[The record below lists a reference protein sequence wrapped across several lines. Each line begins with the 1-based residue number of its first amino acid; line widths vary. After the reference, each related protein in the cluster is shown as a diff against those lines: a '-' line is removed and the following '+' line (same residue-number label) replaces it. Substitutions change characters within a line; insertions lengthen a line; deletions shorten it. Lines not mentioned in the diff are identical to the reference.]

1 MVRIKVG
8 VFSVRADAFSNPVQ
22 NRWLLV
28 EFLPV
33 DDGALV
39 LSEKTIWAAV
49 KQSVVHNFGDAGW
62 GGIGVSLSGKLS
74 FSVDWN
80 CGRIVSPIRV
90 LAFGLNHLLICSTQ

>member
-1 MVRIKVG
+1 MVRIK
-8 VFSVRADAFSNPVQ
+8 

-62 GGIGVSLSGKLS
+62 GGIGVSLSASYRDSYDDYLDNSERDINALK
-74 FSVDWN
+74 DY
-80 CGRIVSPIRV
+80 
-90 LAFGLNHLLICSTQ
+90 

>member
-8 VFSVRADAFSNPVQ
+8 VFSVRADAFSNPAQ

-62 GGIGVSLSGKLS
+62 GGIGVSLSGKLP
-74 FSVDWN
+74 FSVDSIGAN
-80 CGRIVSPIRV
+80 GPNRGVRMLRGGPS
-90 LAFGLNHLLICSTQ
+90 ADSG